1 MLSIVIASQ
10 VKDSLVHTLRGL
22 KSQKY
27 DELIIELRGNSPA
40 TARNLGWKQTSGDLV
55 LFIDDD
61 IILSP
66 NFIDE
71 GLKYFAETSV
81 DFAQSKIIGEQNN
94 SKNKFI
100 GTAMWFKREVLEN
113 LDGFDESYP
122 FFNEDLDMYLRA
134 KKAAYVCGFIENSV
148 AWHPLK
154 GGYEK
159 LIEGNKILRKKHPKF
174 YIELKKELR

>member
-1 MLSIVIASQ
+1 MLSVVIASK
-10 VKDSLVHTLRGL
+10 VKDSLLRTLRDLRAQSYG
-22 KSQKY
+22 
-27 DELIIELRGNSPA
+27 ELVLEMRGSSPA
-40 TARNLGWKQTSGDLV
+40 EARNLGWRQTLGDVV

-66 NFIDE
+66 DFINK
-71 GLKYFAETSV
+71 GLKYFFENNV
-81 DFAQSKIIGEQNN
+81 DFAQSKIIGEQSNN
-94 SKNKFI
+94 KNKFI

-113 LDGFDESYP
+113 LGGFDESYP

-134 KKAAYVCGFIENSV
+134 KEAGYVCGFIEDSV

-159 LIEGNKILRKKHPKF
+159 LIEGNKILKKKHPKF
-174 YIELKKELR
+174 YIKLKKELR